1 MKTLIVKYLNGTI
14 NKEDEETLRRWLQ
27 DPENQRVFS
36 DFVKIQYHLDY
47 MTSGIEETEAYNDVI
62 ANIQIKNTEKL
73 KKRNNIVFLMIA
85 AAFIGGLVINSV
97 LFKQDKLIEPIEAL
111 SEITL
116 TLEDGS
122 IQTLYV
128 DQEKEVTREDGS
140 YVSKLNREELLYDSV
155 RNGDKKELV
164 FNTLSVP
171 NGKTFKLKLSDG
183 TSVVLNS
190 GSKLK
195 YPIYFSD
202 PQQRKVFLEG
212 EAYFEVVTNAE
223 KPFIVETKDISV
235 TALGTG
241 FNVTSYPND
250 GQCCA
255 VLLHGKVEVQDNK
268 KQNKKIILA
277 PNQAANYRSNQ
288 LILENVDPSNYVSW
302 ITGGLWFIN
311 DAMPIVFNKIERKYD
326 VRIISEYRGLDDIV
340 LSAKFS
346 KESLEDI
353 LKTLKAYKEF
363 DYTIT
368 NNTIYITNA
377 KSKI

>member
-14 NKEDEETLRRWLQ
+14 HKEDEETLRRWLQ

-140 YVSKLNREELLYDSV
+140 YVSKQNREELLYDSV
-155 RNGDKKELV
+155 RKGDKKELV

>member
-62 ANIQIKNTEKL
+62 TNIQIKNTEKL

-140 YVSKLNREELLYDSV
+140 YVSKQNREELLYDSV
-155 RNGDKKELV
+155 RKGDKKELV

>member
-47 MTSGIEETEAYNDVI
+47 ITSGIEETEAYNDVI

-140 YVSKLNREELLYDSV
+140 YVSKQNREELLYDSV
-155 RNGDKKELV
+155 RKGDKKELV

>member
-62 ANIQIKNTEKL
+62 AKIQIKNTEKL

-140 YVSKLNREELLYDSV
+140 YVSKQNREELLYDSV
-155 RNGDKKELV
+155 RKGDKKELV

>member
-1 MKTLIVKYLNGTI
+1 VKTLIVKYLNGTI
-14 NKEDEETLRRWLQ
+14 NKEEEEALKIWLQ
-27 DPENQRVFS
+27 DSENQRVFS

-47 MTSGIEETEAYNDVI
+47 ITSGIEETEVYNDVI

-73 KKRNNIVFLMIA
+73 KKRKNTVFFMIA
-85 AAFIGGLVINSV
+85 AAFIGGLIINSV
-97 LFKQDKLIEPIEAL
+97 FFKSNVLVEPSVVL

-128 DQEKEVTREDGS
+128 DQEKEVIRQDGS
-140 YVSKLNREELLYDSV
+140 YVSKQNKEELLYDSIS
-155 RNGDKKELV
+155 NKYSKELV

-171 NGKTFKLKLSDG
+171 NGKTFKLQLSDG
-183 TSVVLNS
+183 SSVVLNS

-202 PQQRKVFLEG
+202 VQQRKVFLEG
-212 EAYFEVVTNAE
+212 EAYFEVVTNPK

-268 KQNKKIILA
+268 KQNKKIILE
-277 PNQAANYRSNQ
+277 PNQAANYRNCQ
-288 LILENVDPSNYVSW
+288 LTQENVNSSNYVSW
-302 ITGGLWFIN
+302 ITGGLWCIN

-326 VRIISEYRGLDDIV
+326 VRIIREYNGLDDIV

-346 KESLEDI
+346 KESIEDI
-353 LKTLKAYKEF
+353 LKTLKAYKDF
-363 DYTIT
+363 DYNII
-368 NNTIYITNA
+368 NNTIYIINP
-377 KSKI
+377 KSKL